1 MIYEHRAYYIMPGKM
16 AEFIEA
22 FGRTPARLFEK
33 YGAKVIGVWQV
44 NIGRSNQVIYILAYD
59 DLAHRQRVWQQLD
72 ADPDMQRYRAE
83 PVRVDHI
90 VAQFMTPV
98 AYSALQ

>member
-1 MIYEHRAYYIMPGKM
+1 MIYEHRVYYIIPGKM

-72 ADPDMQRYRAE
+72 ADAEMQRYRAE
-83 PVRVDHI
+83 PTRTDHI